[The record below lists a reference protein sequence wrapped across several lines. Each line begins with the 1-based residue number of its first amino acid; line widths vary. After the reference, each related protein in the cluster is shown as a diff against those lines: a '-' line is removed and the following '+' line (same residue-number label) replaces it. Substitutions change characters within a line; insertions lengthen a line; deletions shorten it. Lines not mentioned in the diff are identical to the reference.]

1 MKTLLLMRH
10 GKSSWKHPELPDHDR
25 PLAKNGLRDA
35 HRMGEL
41 IGRRELIPQL
51 ILSSS
56 AVRAADTARIFCE
69 ICACTDNVI
78 FVDNLYLAEA
88 ETFITH
94 LKALPD
100 SLERVMLVG
109 HNPGLESLLQM
120 LCARVESLPTAVI
133 AYINLPVKQWSEITN
148 TTEGELIEIW
158 RPKELPEEKPESKK
172 KKKVEKPPKAKQ
184 AAGEEKKKSE
194 EKKAKQKPKQKPE
207 EKPAVKPK
215 EKAKKKPVAAEE
227 KKSKPKK
234 DKKN

>member
-35 HRMGEL
+35 RRMGEL
-41 IGRRELIPQL
+41 IERRELLPQL
-51 ILSSS
+51 VLSSS

-69 ICACTDNVI
+69 ICACTDNI
-78 FVDNLYLAEA
+78 IYEDSLYLAEA
-88 ETFITH
+88 DTYISQ

-100 SLERVMLVG
+100 SIERVMLVG

-120 LCARVESLPTAVI
+120 LSTRVESLPTAVI
-133 AYINLPVKQWSEITN
+133 AYITLPVKQWSEITN
-148 TTEGELIEIW
+148 ATEGELIEIW
-158 RPKELPEEKPESKK
+158 RPKEFPEEKPESKK
-172 KKKVEKPPKAKQ
+172 KTKVEKPPKTQ
-184 AAGEEKKKSE
+184 PAAGEEKNKSA
-194 EKKAKQKPKQKPE
+194 EKKDKQKTE
-207 EKPAVKPK
+207 EKPGVKPK
-215 EKAKKKPVAAEE
+215 EKAKKKPAVVEE